1 MSSDLEYLIKPPW
14 KDAIKSNPSEILSLI
29 TKTTYVYQD
38 NYTFWSQRPYHFCQ
52 CCINFGVFFFLTQNS
67 CSNVSCFHL
76 LLIINPLCIKA
87 RKRSTHRLLKI
98 ILCIQRPATVT
109 GATEIDQRV
118 TFQCTLSKYRKNAE
132 ECSHHLGI

>member
-1 MSSDLEYLIKPPW
+1 MSSDTEYRIKPLW
-14 KDAIKSNPSEILSLI
+14 KDAIKNNPSEILSLI

-52 CCINFGVFFFLTQNS
+52 CRINFDIFFLTQNT

-76 LLIINPLCIKA
+76 LLIIKPLYIKA

-98 ILCIQRPATVT
+98 ILCIQRPGMVT

-118 TFQCTLSKYRKNAE
+118 PFQCTLSEYRKNAE
-132 ECSHHLGI
+132 ECSHLLGI